1 MRNGAPE
8 HLEPVTRLPSLDPEA
23 IERALARLWA
33 DLAHGEA
40 ASLGPGGQ
48 GAVQPAQAVTRAC
61 ALNLVAFVPSERG
74 AAGASNAVATLTA
87 RHPSRAILLVQSP
100 AAAGEAELEAE
111 VTAMCRVV
119 GAARSQVCCEAIS
132 LYARTPAAT
141 NRLAGVAASLLVP
154 DLPVALWWCGP
165 LPATGSTELGPGGR
179 ATAALFDRLIEVAD
193 RALIDSELGTV
204 VPSPAVDVAAPTVL
218 QELARR
224 IEPGDGPVAWNDLA
238 WARLA
243 PWRELIASLF
253 DPPRLAD
260 LLPAI
265 SRVVIDLPS
274 ARANPAAW
282 LLLGWLA
289 SRLGWTPARPDGGAD
304 GSWRWRLARAGG
316 HVEGTVTP
324 AAAGSDGDPTS
335 AGGEPRG
342 VRLQAGGNGARQ
354 GEFSVRLQGDPA
366 GRLAEITADTADGR
380 VVERSVPL
388 AARATGDLLA
398 DLLDQPGRDSVFEA
412 AVRCAAQM
420 LPPGSMTNS
429 PVPSLS

>member
-1 MRNGAPE
+1 MIRNGAPE
-8 HLEPVTRLPSLDPEA
+8 HSEPVTRLSSLDPEA

-40 ASLGPGGQ
+40 ASPGPGGQ
-48 GAVQPAQAVTRAC
+48 GAAQPQAVTRAC
-61 ALNLVAFVPSERG
+61 ALNLVAFVPGQRD

-132 LYARTPAAT
+132 LYARTPAAA

-154 DLPVALWWCGP
+154 DVPVALWWWGP
-165 LPATGSTELGPGGR
+165 LPATGATELGPGGR

-193 RALIDSELGTV
+193 RAFIDSELGTM
-204 VPSPAVDVAAPTVL
+204 VPSPAGEAAAPSVL

-224 IEPGDGPVAWNDLA
+224 IAPGDVAWNDLT

-253 DPPRLAD
+253 DPPRLSD

-265 SRVVIDLPS
+265 SRVVIELPS

-304 GSWRWRLARAGG
+304 GSWHWRLARAGG
-316 HVEGTVTP
+316 HVDATVT
-324 AAAGSDGDPTS
+324 AAAGGPDGDPNS
-335 AGGEPRG
+335 SGAEPRD

-354 GEFSVRLQGDPA
+354 GEFRVRLQDDRA
-366 GRLAEITADTADGR
+366 GRLAVITGDTADGR

-398 DLLDQPGRDSVFEA
+398 DLLDQPGRDSVFES

-420 LPPGSMTNS
+420 LPPGSMTN
-429 PVPSLS
+429 